1 MISWI
6 RLENLYNDLLQ
17 KSYWTAKKALVSRL
31 ISVDLDV
38 PPAGLEP
45 APHSLRVYCSTN

>member
-1 MISWI
+1 MWRQSHC
-6 RLENLYNDLLQ
+6 LYEPR
-17 KSYWTAKKALVSRL
+17 KYVEGKALVSRL